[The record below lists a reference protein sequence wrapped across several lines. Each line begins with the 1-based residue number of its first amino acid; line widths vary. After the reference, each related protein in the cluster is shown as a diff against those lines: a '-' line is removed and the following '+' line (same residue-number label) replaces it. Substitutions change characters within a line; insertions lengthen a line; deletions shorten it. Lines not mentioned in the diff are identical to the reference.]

1 MICPCPF
8 ASCRTGRTTS
18 LRASDIGVCSPCRT
32 DSHSTHSR
40 SAACARAGLPLPGS
54 SRAVPDGACAGL
66 AVWPRRGPC
75 GGDSCN
81 TESFRAISYCYPPLH
96 SGSCRAVV
104 YNRRSGCIL
113 YRGTCI
119 AGRSSFG
126 TGRVPFSV
134 RSSCRCLDMT
144 GRAACP
150 FRDGSIAGMRSSF
163 SSGSSSLNGLTV
175 LDGAAA

>member
-1 MICPCPF
+1 MICPCLF
-8 ASCRTGRTTS
+8 ASCRTGRTTG
-18 LRASDIGVCSPCRT
+18 LRASDIGVCGPCRT
-32 DSHSTHSR
+32 DSHSAHSR
-40 SAACARAGLPLPGS
+40 SAACARTGLPLSGS
-54 SRAVPDGACAGL
+54 CRAVPDGACAGL
-66 AVWPRRGPC
+66 AVWPRGGPRW
-75 GGDSCN
+75 GDSCR
-81 TESFRAISYCYPPLH
+81 TGSIRAVSDSDPPRH

-134 RSSCRCLDMT
+134 RSSCRSLDMT